1 MRVEIGENQI
11 GHGAPGLVRAAA
23 DMRRERDVFEGE
35 KRLRHTWLIL
45 KDVKRCATDR
55 ATRKRLDQ
63 CLFIHKRT
71 TRHVDEHTLGTES
84 LQHIRVDDMARFGG
98 GGGGD
103 DQHVAIGG
111 QSLDAV
117 VIIIGNVATV
127 SGGVGNARIK
137 AFQPF
142 GDSLTDAAKAKMP

>member
-1 MRVEIGENQI
+1 
-11 GHGAPGLVRAAA
+11 
-23 DMRRERDVFEGE
+23 
-35 KRLRHTWLIL
+35 
-45 KDVKRCATDR
+45 
-55 ATRKRLDQ
+55 
-63 CLFIHKRT
+63 
-71 TRHVDEHTLGTES
+71 
-84 LQHIRVDDMARFGG
+84 MARFGG